1 MIELNCFECKL
12 NFQAERFNV
21 ARITIPCPVCEA
33 HLSIAQSLGR
43 TYGKLVGEQV
53 SKIMTSLERVLD
65 KSRNGDLSQTISD
78 VYHRIEAL
86 CGERS

>member
-1 MIELNCFECKL
+1 MIEFNCFVCKR

-21 ARITIPCPVCEA
+21 ARVTIGCPVCATE
-33 HLSIAQSLGR
+33 LNIAQSLSR
-43 TYGKLVGEQV
+43 TYGKFVGEQV
-53 SKIMTSLERVLD
+53 SKLMTALERVLD

-86 CGERS
+86 CGARA

>member
-1 MIELNCFECKL
+1 MIEFNCFECNL

-33 HLSIAQSLGR
+33 HLNIAQSLGR

-53 SKIMTSLERVLD
+53 SKLMTPLERVLD

-78 VYHRIEAL
+78 AYRRIEIL
-86 CGERS
+86 CGARA